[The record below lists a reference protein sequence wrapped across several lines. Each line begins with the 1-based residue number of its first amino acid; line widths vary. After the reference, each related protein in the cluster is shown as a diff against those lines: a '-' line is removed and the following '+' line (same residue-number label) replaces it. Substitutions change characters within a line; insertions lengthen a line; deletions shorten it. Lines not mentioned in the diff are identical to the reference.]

1 MAGAIDYGVAEEI
14 KRHTREVNRNFN
26 TWEEGD
32 VYHFYDDL
40 HTMFLSLCDDRSVLS
55 RKQIRLIDAAYMSFD
70 KMFNMT
76 KAGPDPVKPYVEAD
90 WSMGPFTRTVDN
102 EDL

>member
-1 MAGAIDYGVAEEI
+1 MTGAIEWGIAEEI
-14 KRHTREVNRNFN
+14 RQQTRLVNQNFN

-40 HTMFLSLCDDRSVLS
+40 RTMFMSLCDDRSVLS
-55 RKQIRLIDAAYMSFD
+55 RKQIRLIDAAATSFD

-76 KAGPDPVKPYVEAD
+76 KA
-90 WSMGPFTRTVDN
+90 
-102 EDL
+102 